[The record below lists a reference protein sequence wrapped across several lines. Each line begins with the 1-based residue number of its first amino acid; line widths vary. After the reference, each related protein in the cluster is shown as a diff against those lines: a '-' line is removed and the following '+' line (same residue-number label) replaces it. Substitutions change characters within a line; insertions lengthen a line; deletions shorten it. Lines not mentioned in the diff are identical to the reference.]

1 MRSIRVTLSLI
12 LALSSSAAVADWAPV
27 GNGDYIATSYVD
39 RTTIKR
45 NGAMATMSGMY
56 DFRRQDFTP
65 EGKGLYSTVVLRE
78 YDCAQR
84 RVRLLSSIDFAGQM
98 GIGGAVDKSARTGRW
113 EDIVAGALDEAFW
126 NIACKG
132 G

>member
-1 MRSIRVTLSLI
+1 M
-12 LALSSSAAVADWAPV
+12 AEWSAV
-27 GNGDYIATSYVD
+27 GNGDYIASSYAD
-39 RTTIKR
+39 RATIKR

-78 YDCAQR
+78 YDCDNR

-98 GIGGAVDKSARTGRW
+98 GTGSAVDTSARVGRW
-113 EDIVAGALDEAFW
+113 EDIVTGALDEAFW
-126 NIACKG
+126 TIACKN
-132 G
+132 